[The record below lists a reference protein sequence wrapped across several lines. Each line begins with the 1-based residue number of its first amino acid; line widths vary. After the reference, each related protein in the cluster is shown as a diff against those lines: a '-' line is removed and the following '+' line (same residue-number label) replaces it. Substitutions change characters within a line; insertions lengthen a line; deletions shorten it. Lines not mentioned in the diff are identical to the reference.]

1 MAPLL
6 SVIIPV
12 HNSAPYLGCCLD
24 SIARQ
29 SFTDF
34 EAILVD
40 DGSMDDSGRI
50 CDAFCRKDAR
60 FTIIHQEN
68 RGISAA
74 RNSGLA
80 VARGKYI
87 GFVDSDDWV
96 AEDHFL
102 NLYNTIE
109 QTGADIVIGA
119 FYRYCSDTEIYHYEN
134 KPSNFSREA
143 LIKEEITGPLH
154 AGVWNQLYLGSYLR
168 EHDIFF
174 PKYDYAEDSFFCVS
188 ALWYTSKIAY
198 CPLSSYYYRKTP
210 NSMTNKMDPDK
221 RTDLFLAFKNNYI
234 DLFNK
239 FDLWKSRPFVE
250 AFYYRMNKEKLYV
263 LKRQMNQ
270 RSKEVLSSTYPESYR
285 YWTIDTTADYF
296 YRSAIKYGSALPLKV
311 LHRMLRIKFIT
322 KKAFSFS

>member
-12 HNSAPYLGCCLD
+12 HDSAPYLENCLN

-29 SFTDF
+29 SLTDF
-34 EAILVD
+34 EVILVD
-40 DGSMDDSGRI
+40 NGSTDDSGRI
-50 CDAFCRKDAR
+50 CDTYCRKDAR
-60 FTIIHQEN
+60 FTVIHQKH
-68 RGISAA
+68 RGVSGA
-74 RNSGLA
+74 RNSGLGC
-80 VARGKYI
+80 ARGKYV

-96 AEDHFL
+96 SEDHFL

-109 QTGADIVIGA
+109 QTGADVVIGA

-134 KPSNFSREA
+134 KPSDFSREV

-154 AGVWNQLYLGSYLR
+154 AAVWNQLYKTSYLQ
-168 EHDIFF
+168 EHSIFF

-198 CPLSSYYYRKTP
+198 CPFSSYYYRKTP
-210 NSMTNKMDPDK
+210 NSLTNEMDPDR
-221 RTDLFLAFKNNYI
+221 RTDLFLAFTNNYI

-239 FDLWKSRPFVE
+239 FDLWKYRPLLE

-263 LKRQMNQ
+263 LKRGTNH
-270 RSKEVLSSTYPESYR
+270 RSKLVLSSTYPESYR

-296 YRSAIKYGSALPLKV
+296 YRSAIKHGSPFPLKL
-311 LHRMLRIKFIT
+311 LHRLLKL
-322 KKAFSFS
+322 KYSLNHAL